1 VADSAGVEQ
10 ENIRLFPTTKPLENV
25 MPMKDLVLKYPTSQE
40 PYRAAV
46 IETNP
51 KLLKQKISGA
61 QQAAILRFKELEN
74 SSDHHAELRAL
85 TDALT
90 ALKILA
96 ETTWA
101 ECDKSTTERVSRY
114 ERLRRDAQLFGGT
127 SRALAVK
134 T

>member
-1 VADSAGVEQ
+1 
-10 ENIRLFPTTKPLENV
+10 
-25 MPMKDLVLKYPTSQE
+25 MPMKDVVLKYPTWQG

-51 KLLKQKISGA
+51 KLLKLKIAGA
-61 QQAAILRFKELEN
+61 ERAAILRFKELEN

-90 ALKILA
+90 ALKMLA

-101 ECDKSTTERVSRY
+101 E
-114 ERLRRDAQLFGGT
+114 
-127 SRALAVK
+127 
-134 T
+134 

>member
-1 VADSAGVEQ
+1 MS
-10 ENIRLFPTTKPLENV
+10 
-25 MPMKDLVLKYPTSQE
+25 MKDLVLKYPTWQE

-51 KLLKQKISGA
+51 TLLKQKISDA
-61 QQAAILRFKELEN
+61 QQAVILRLKQLEN
-74 SSDHHAELRAL
+74 SADHHHELIAL

-101 ECDKSTTERVSRY
+101 E
-114 ERLRRDAQLFGGT
+114 
-127 SRALAVK
+127 
-134 T
+134 

>member
-1 VADSAGVEQ
+1 
-10 ENIRLFPTTKPLENV
+10 
-25 MPMKDLVLKYPTSQE
+25 MKDVVLKYPTWQA

-51 KLLKQKISGA
+51 KLLKQRISGA
-61 QQAAILRFKELEN
+61 QEAAMSRLKTIEN
-74 SSDHHAELRAL
+74 STDHYAELRAL

-101 ECDKSTTERVSRY
+101 E
-114 ERLRRDAQLFGGT
+114 
-127 SRALAVK
+127 
-134 T
+134 

>member
-1 VADSAGVEQ
+1 
-10 ENIRLFPTTKPLENV
+10 
-25 MPMKDLVLKYPTSQE
+25 MKEKVVLKYPIWQE

-51 KLLKQKISGA
+51 KLLKQKIAGA
-61 QQAAILRFKELEN
+61 EQAAMLRLKQLQN
-74 SSDHHAELRAL
+74 SADHHHELIAL

-101 ECDKSTTERVSRY
+101 D
-114 ERLRRDAQLFGGT
+114 
-127 SRALAVK
+127 
-134 T
+134 